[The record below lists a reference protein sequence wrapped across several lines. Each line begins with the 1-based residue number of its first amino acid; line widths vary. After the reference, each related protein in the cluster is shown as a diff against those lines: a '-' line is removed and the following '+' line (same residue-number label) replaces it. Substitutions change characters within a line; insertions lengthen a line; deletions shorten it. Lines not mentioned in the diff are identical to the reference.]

1 MAKIYDSDTQRKGM
15 PSWSD
20 MMLGAGVICIVT
32 LMIIPLPTLLI
43 DVLVAINMIMS
54 VLILMIGIYTPTAVG
69 FSTYPSVLLISAIFR
84 LSLSIAITR
93 KILITGDG
101 GQIVETFGRLLVG
114 GNLVIGLVI
123 FLVITTVQFIVIAK
137 GAERVA
143 EVAARFTLDAMPGKQ
158 LSIDSDLRSGFID
171 KDEARRRR
179 VRLQQE
185 SHLHGSLDGAMKFVK
200 GESIASIIIVFINLL
215 GGLAIGMTQRGM
227 DFGTAINTYSLLS
240 IGDGLISQIP
250 ALLGA
255 MTAGLIVTKSSDESQ
270 NTSMAQSM
278 HQEVTAIPLA
288 LTICGVVALMM
299 GIIPGFPW
307 WAFFTLGAGAII
319 YGFILSH
326 PEKFNSLMNRQ
337 SIPEAN
343 TNEHEIIN
351 YTNRFKHAEPISLS
365 ISHDIYDT
373 INHQKLQAKITKI
386 RDEII
391 DSLGAPI
398 PRVLVL
404 RAENIPYRSFQ
415 IAIYDVVEA
424 NGSANE
430 STIESEIIN
439 QLALEVKRII
449 NFQAFQFI
457 GIQETNI
464 LLQKSAQTAPDLVKE
479 LTRQLPPQTIA
490 SILKNLIEEGIGIRN
505 LKQIF
510 ETLIETSP
518 KEKDGLTLL
527 EYVRVS
533 LKKHTL
539 SQFVKDGEPL
549 KTWVLS
555 PDLEDTLRQSIRN
568 TPLGA
573 HLALEESLNTRIL
586 AQVNNCKN
594 TVPDFA
600 RTQVIMTTI
609 DLRRHFRS
617 LIKTEHSDIFVLSYH
632 ETEPRTKLSV
642 SGIINA

>member
-1 MAKIYDSDTQRKGM
+1 
-15 PSWSD
+15 
-20 MMLGAGVICIVT
+20 MLGAGVICIVT